1 MVCYC
6 YQALYLR
13 NYYLSPHLGYL
24 SRANNVLKVTALKEC
39 NIGLI
44 LSYFIEVV
52 KIRSGL
58 LDRSNVDKSF
68 AKECEPSFQ
77 CNENTQRDV

>member
-6 YQALYLR
+6 CQALYLQT
-13 NYYLSPHLGYL
+13 YYLSPHLGYL

-44 LSYFIEVV
+44 LSYFV
-52 KIRSGL
+52 KWL
-58 LDRSNVDKSF
+58 KFDHVK
-68 AKECEPSFQ
+68 
-77 CNENTQRDV
+77 